1 VTAWT
6 HAAIQPAH
14 VSAIAVANNHLLN
27 SSLMNKL
34 SGKHILLGVTG
45 GIAAYKSAELVRQL
59 RRQGAEV
66 RVVMTAA
73 ATEFVTALT
82 FQALSAHP
90 VHTDLLDAGEEAAMG
105 HIELARWADVLLI
118 APATADFI
126 ARLVAGRADDL
137 LTAVCLACDATVA
150 VAPAM
155 NRAMWDNPATRDNIM
170 TLEQRGIRVLGP
182 AEGVQACGES
192 GPGRMLE
199 PAELVTGIPAL
210 FDSGVLAGQRVL
222 VTAGPTREAIDPVR
236 YISNRSSGRMGYAVA
251 AAAAEA
257 GADVLLIS
265 GPVSLAT
272 PARVRR
278 IDVESATEM
287 HAAVMNEIAR
297 TDIFISVAA
306 VADYRP
312 GSIAQQKLKKSAATL
327 SLELIVNPDIL
338 ADVAALPDAPFT
350 VGFAAETQAVEAN
363 ARDKLRAKKI
373 DMIAANAVGEQQG
386 FECEDNALQVI
397 WEQGEQQLGL
407 TGKAKLARQLVA
419 IIAEHFENSPRGESK
434 ARPGKVINIHAKDS
448 A

>member
-1 VTAWT
+1 
-6 HAAIQPAH
+6 
-14 VSAIAVANNHLLN
+14 
-27 SSLMNKL
+27 MNEL

-59 RRQGAEV
+59 RQQGAEV

-73 ATEFVTALT
+73 AMEFVTPLT

-90 VHTDLLDAGEEAAMG
+90 VHTDLLDSGAEAAMG
-105 HIELARWADVLLI
+105 HIELARWADALLI

-126 ARLVAGRADDL
+126 ARQVSGRADDL
-137 LTAVCLACDATVA
+137 LTAVCLACDATIA

-155 NRAMWDNPATRDNIM
+155 NRVMWGNPATVDNVM
-170 TLEQRGIRVLGP
+170 VLKKRGVRILGP
-182 AEGVQACGES
+182 AEGSQACGES

-199 PAELVTGIPAL
+199 PVELVAAVTGL
-210 FDSGVLAGQRVL
+210 FNTGVLAGRHVL

-257 GADVLLIS
+257 GASVLLIS
-265 GPVSLAT
+265 GPVSLET

-278 IDVESATEM
+278 IDVESAAEM
-287 HAAVMNEIAR
+287 HAAVMNDIADI
-297 TDIFISVAA
+297 DIFISVAA

-312 GSIAQQKLKKSAATL
+312 ASVAQQKLKKTAATL
-327 SLELIVNPDIL
+327 SLELTPNRDIL

-350 VGFAAETQAVEAN
+350 VGFAAETQALESN
-363 ARDKLRAKKI
+363 ARDKLLAKKL
-373 DMIAANAVGEQQG
+373 DMIAANAVGQQQG
-386 FECEDNALQVI
+386 FDQEDNALHVL
-397 WEQGEQQLGL
+397 WAQGEQPLPL
-407 TGKAKLARQLVA
+407 ASKSKLSRQLLAV
-419 IIAEHFENSPRGESK
+419 IAERFEDKLRGDSK
-434 ARPGKVINIHAKDS
+434 TRQEKVIRIHAKDS

>member
-1 VTAWT
+1 
-6 HAAIQPAH
+6 
-14 VSAIAVANNHLLN
+14 
-27 SSLMNKL
+27 MNEL

-90 VHTDLLDAGEEAAMG
+90 VHTDLLDAGAESAMG

-137 LTAVCLACDATVA
+137 LTTVCLACDATVA

-155 NRAMWDNPATRDNIM
+155 NRAMWENPATRDNIT
-170 TLEQRGIRVLGP
+170 TLKQRGVRVLGP

-199 PAELVTGIPAL
+199 PAELVTGISVL

-236 YISNRSSGRMGYAVA
+236 YISNRSSGQMGYAVA

-278 IDVESATEM
+278 IDVESAAEM
-287 HAAVMNEIAR
+287 YAAVMNEIAR

-312 GSIAQQKLKKSAATL
+312 ESIALQKLKKSVATM
-327 SLELIVNPDIL
+327 SLELIPNPDIL
-338 ADVAALPDAPFT
+338 AAVAALPDAPFT
-350 VGFAAETQAVEAN
+350 VGFAAETQAIEVN
-363 ARDKLRAKKI
+363 ARDKLRTKNI
-373 DMIAANAVGEQQG
+373 DMIAANAVGQQQG
-386 FECEDNALQVI
+386 FDCEDNALHVI
-397 WEQGEQQLGL
+397 WEQGEQQLAL
-407 TGKAKLARQLVA
+407 TGKAKLSRQLVA
-419 IIAEHFENSPRGESK
+419 IIAEQFENSPRGGTK
-434 ARPGKVINIHAKDS
+434 TRLGKVINIHAKDS

>member
-1 VTAWT
+1 
-6 HAAIQPAH
+6 
-14 VSAIAVANNHLLN
+14 
-27 SSLMNKL
+27 MNEL

-59 RRQGAEV
+59 RQQGAEV

-73 ATEFVTALT
+73 AMEFVTPLT

-90 VHTDLLDAGEEAAMG
+90 VHTDLLDSGAEAAMG
-105 HIELARWADVLLI
+105 HIELARWADALLI

-126 ARLVAGRADDL
+126 ARQVSGRADDL
-137 LTAVCLACDATVA
+137 LTAVCLACDATIA

-155 NRAMWDNPATRDNIM
+155 NRVMWGNPATVDNVM
-170 TLEQRGIRVLGP
+170 VLKKRGVRILGP
-182 AEGVQACGES
+182 AEGSQACGES

-199 PAELVTGIPAL
+199 PVELVAAVTGL
-210 FDSGVLAGQRVL
+210 FNTGVLAGRRVL

-257 GADVLLIS
+257 GASVLLIS
-265 GPVSLAT
+265 GPVSLET

-278 IDVESATEM
+278 IDVESAAEM
-287 HAAVMNEIAR
+287 HAAVMNDIADI
-297 TDIFISVAA
+297 DIFISVAA

-312 GSIAQQKLKKSAATL
+312 ASVAQQKLKKTAATL
-327 SLELIVNPDIL
+327 SLELTPNRDIL

-350 VGFAAETQAVEAN
+350 VGFAAETQALESN
-363 ARDKLRAKKI
+363 ARDKLLAKKL
-373 DMIAANAVGEQQG
+373 DMIAANAVGQQQG
-386 FECEDNALQVI
+386 FDQEDNALHVL
-397 WEQGEQQLGL
+397 WAQGEQSLP
-407 TGKAKLARQLVA
+407 LASKSRLSRQLLAV
-419 IIAEHFENSPRGESK
+419 IAERFEDKLRGDSK
-434 ARPGKVINIHAKDS
+434 TRQEKVIRIHAKDS